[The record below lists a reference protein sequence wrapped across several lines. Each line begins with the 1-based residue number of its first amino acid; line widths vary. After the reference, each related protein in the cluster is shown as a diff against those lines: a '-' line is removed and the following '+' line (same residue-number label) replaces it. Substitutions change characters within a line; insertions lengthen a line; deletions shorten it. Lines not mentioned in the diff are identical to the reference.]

1 VGNKKNIDRLFQ
13 ENLKDFEVLPPNK
26 AWSSIEKN
34 LASPST
40 KRHVPIWAKI
50 SSIAALL
57 VLFFSIGTIYFLPTS
72 NFTKSLLSKNKTLTK
87 PSDVNDSITDS
98 KDVSQTKNSEK
109 KSILRNLK
117 IESEPTITQNQNAIE
132 NTEETT
138 SNINVNPNEESNKY
152 YLTDALNLPLE
163 NNSTDEIIKSKLNN
177 SKLTVATIFAPIY
190 INSFGKGTGIDEQFS
205 DNQTSGNS
213 SYSYGVK
220 VAYKLNKKF
229 SVQSG
234 INLINLGYTTDNIY
248 VTPGIAVI
256 GFSHLSSNPILS
268 RNETTSVL
276 DNPNSNILKE
286 SLKTGNDN
294 AGSLN
299 QVFGYVEIPVEIKYN
314 VMRGKFDLNLVGG
327 FSTLLLN
334 KDEVFVETNNFTQSL
349 GSSNNLRSINFSGNI
364 GLDVDYSIHKNL
376 FINISPMFKVQTNTF
391 SKNSG
396 SIQPYY
402 LGVYTGLNYKF

>member
-1 VGNKKNIDRLFQ
+1 MGNKKNIDRLFQ

>member
-1 VGNKKNIDRLFQ
+1 MRNKKNIDRLFQ